1 MQGGPLSI
9 KGVLTQNL
17 ENKKL
22 SSYKKIP
29 FLKMKIKN
37 IILIAWVMLF
47 LAPMV
52 AEAQPLN
59 ASRPEY
65 MLQVAD
71 EKFEAKDYVNA
82 LDFYTKYYDATKDR
96 SVTYKMGLANMAM
109 NDYTKAEASFSRSLQ
124 RSKASSFEAP
134 EEARL
139 YLGMMQKMN
148 EKYDEALV
156 TFEEFIKTSKDDAK
170 VARAKSELEGA
181 KMAMR
186 MKENV
191 KLTLE
196 NLGTKVNT
204 PNSEYSPT
212 ISGNML
218 YFAALRDGKIT
229 VIDGKEGDFYAKI
242 YRASISDKGEFDKPE
257 PLSGDVNRLGSHQG
271 NVSFS
276 PDGQTM
282 YFTRFSLSGN
292 TVGESTIFFSAKQG
306 DGTWG
311 AAKEVAG
318 VNGKWQ
324 AKHPAMGELYGKP
337 VLFFTSNMESTKGGF
352 DVFYANKVS
361 EGEFSAP
368 VNLGDVINTTGDD
381 ETPFYQNGKLY
392 FSSNGHPTIG
402 GSDIFV
408 ASWNGATWTKPENM
422 GKGYNSPAN
431 DSYFTMDANGTALF
445 TSNRKGGRSLKSTC
459 CEDIYIVKAEPV
471 VIDLVVDAF
480 DPKKQPMKGLTYEF
494 RDLSTK
500 ALNNT
505 KTDDK
510 YTSLLT
516 KKRSYTIIVSKPGY
530 YNDTLSFNT
539 MDIDKTTTVK
549 KTATMRPLAIISANL
564 QASARADGQALSG
577 VTYTLIEIASNKS
590 DSRVID
596 IYRAGLPLN
605 KSFRL
610 IGSKAGFTGD
620 TVTFN
625 TNDIKETVTI
635 EKMLNLKPKIITV
648 KRNEKIALPNIFYK
662 LDKFEANEAH
672 MQAFD
677 EAQRSLDYL
686 YNIMAKYPELVIEL
700 GSHTDARGSDAYNLT
715 LSQKRA
721 DGVKAYLVSK
731 GIQSDKIIAKG
742 YGETQLVNRCG
753 NGVKCE
759 EDEHLQNRRTEFKIV
774 SGPTSI
780 EITEQQPAGRN

>member
-1 MQGGPLSI
+1 MG
-9 KGVLTQNL
+9 
-17 ENKKL
+17 
-22 SSYKKIP
+22 
-29 FLKMKIKN
+29 
-37 IILIAWVMLF
+37 
-47 LAPMV
+47 LAPMF
-52 AEAQPLN
+52 ADAQPLN

-82 LDFYTKYYDATKDR
+82 LDFYNKYYDATKDR
-96 SVTYKMGLANMAM
+96 SVTYKMALANLALK
-109 NDYTKAEASFSRSLQ
+109 DYTKAEASFARSLQ
-124 RSKASSFEAP
+124 RSKSSSFEAP

-170 VARAKSELEGA
+170 VASAKTELEGT
-181 KMAMR
+181 KLAMR
-186 MKENV
+186 MKENP
-191 KLTLE
+191 KLLLE

-204 PNSEYSPT
+204 PNSEYSPSV
-212 ISGNML
+212 SGNML

-229 VIDGKEGDFYAKI
+229 IMDGKEGDYYAKI

-257 PLSGDVNRLGSHQG
+257 PLSGEINRLGAHQG
-271 NVSFS
+271 NVSFA

-282 YFTRFSLSGN
+282 YFTRFTLSGN
-292 TVGESTIFFSAKQG
+292 TVGESTIFYAAKQG

-318 VNGKWQ
+318 INGKWQ

-352 DVFYANKVS
+352 DIFYANKVS

-402 GSDIFV
+402 GSDIFS

-431 DSYFTMDANGTALF
+431 DSYFTMDANGTAFF

-459 CEDIYIVKAEPV
+459 CEDIYIVKSEPV

-500 ALNNT
+500 ALNDS
-505 KTDDK
+505 KTEDK

-516 KKRSYTIIVSKPGY
+516 KKRSYTVIISKPGY

-539 MDIDKTTTVK
+539 MDIDKTTTIRK
-549 KTATMRPLAIISANL
+549 SATMRPLATISANL
-564 QASARADGQALSG
+564 QAAAQADGQALSG
-577 VTYTLIEIASNKS
+577 VTYTLTEMASNKS

-596 IYRAGLPLN
+596 IYRAGLPLG

-610 IGSKAGFTGD
+610 IGSKSGFTAD

-635 EKMLNLKPKIITV
+635 EKLLKLKPKVIMV
-648 KRNEKIALPNIFYK
+648 KRNEKIALNNIFYK

-672 MQAFD
+672 MQNFD
-677 EAQRSLDYL
+677 EAQKSLDYL
-686 YNIMAKYPELVIEL
+686 YDIMVKYPAIVIEL
-700 GSHTDARGSDAYNLT
+700 SSHTDARGSDARNMT

-721 DGVKAYLVSK
+721 DGAKAYLVAK
-731 GIQSDKIIAKG
+731 GIKAENIVAKG
-742 YGETQLVNRCG
+742 YGETQIVNRCL
-753 NGVKCE
+753 NDVKCSD
-759 EDEHLQNRRTEFKIV
+759 DEHLQNRRTEFKIV

-780 EITEQQPAGRN
+780 EITEQQPAGKN